1 MDVDIV
7 CVGFGPAT
15 AGFLTTLSKQLVNT
29 DGTPAVESAV
39 MPGLPPQV
47 LCYERADDIGFGVSG
62 IVTRARALRASFPD
76 IATAGIPMAAP
87 VGEEKVLY
95 LLDPI
100 GASRRPPTLRLADG
114 LIRLL
119 KRVLPV
125 EHDALQLPWT
135 PDFLHKKGGLVL
147 SMGQFMQWVGAQV
160 QSTGTVQ
167 IWPGTP
173 VAEVLIESGVGS
185 TGDPPVPSGDP
196 PDGTGND
203 ADRNGEVLFHQ
214 SVTHVTP
221 GGSPVGAGGSP
232 ALPARSKVI
241 GVRLLDQGV
250 DKKGQPADGFTPGM
264 DIRAALTVVGDG
276 PVGPISQQLDDLF
289 GFPKNHHARDWAVG
303 MKFVVDLPEDTPL
316 KPGMVLHTF
325 GYPEPEIFGFLYVHP
340 DRVASLGIFVPSWF
354 DSPVRTTYRYLQHWM
369 LHPYLWR
376 YLKGGKLRSWG
387 AKTLGE
393 SGRRGEPHL
402 VGDGYARIGEGSG
415 STNVLTGS
423 GVDEAWATGAQL
435 AEAVRELL
443 KAKQPFTKENL
454 EATYVQRRRASW
466 VEQEARVAE
475 KSRDGFQRGGV
486 TGLIGMALAGLSGG
500 RLALPGKP
508 LRPWERIPSLEDY
521 YRGRIPPDEVRAIRD
536 DCYARGISAHAALME
551 RAGWPAIPYDGQL
564 LVSHQDALLLGGKV
578 QAPPAYAD
586 HVAFVFPNQC
596 QRCGTKLCV
605 EVCSGQAITPGENGV
620 PNFDREKCVHCGA
633 CLWNCAT
640 ASPENPERMAIAFRA
655 GTGGL
660 HSAEN

>member
-15 AGFLTTLSKQLVNT
+15 AGFLATLSKQLTNA
-29 DGTPAVESAV
+29 DGSPTVESAIA
-39 MPGLPPQV
+39 PGMPPQV

-62 IVTRARALRASFPD
+62 IVTRARALRGSFPE
-76 IATAGIPMAAP
+76 IEKGGIPMAAP

-100 GASRRPPTLRLADG
+100 GASRRSAALRVADAT
-114 LIRLL
+114 IRTF
-119 KRVLPV
+119 KWALPV
-125 EHDALQLPWT
+125 EHHAVNLPWT
-135 PDFLHKKGGLVL
+135 PAFLHKHGGMVL

-173 VAEVLIESGVGS
+173 VSQALIEE
-185 TGDPPVPSGDP
+185 
-196 PDGTGND
+196 N
-203 ADRNGEVLFHQ
+203 
-214 SVTHVTP
+214 
-221 GGSPVGAGGSP
+221 
-232 ALPARSKVI
+232 KVV

-250 DKKGQPADGFTPGM
+250 DKQGGPADGFTPGM
-264 DIRAALTVVGDG
+264 DIHAALTVVADG
-276 PVGPISQQLDDLF
+276 PIGPIGQQLDQHF
-289 GFPKNHHARDWAVG
+289 GLPPDHHTRDWAVG

-316 KPGMVLHTF
+316 KPGTVLHTF

-435 AEAVRELL
+435 AEAVLELL
-443 KAKQPFTKENL
+443 KAKKPFTKENL

-475 KSRDGFQRGGV
+475 KSRDGFQRGVVSGM
-486 TGLIGMALAGLSGG
+486 IGMALAGLSGG

-521 YRGRIPPDEVRAIRD
+521 YRGRIPPNEVRRTRD
-536 DCYARGISAHAALME
+536 DCYARGVSAHAALME

-578 QAPPAYAD
+578 QAPPGYAD

-633 CLWNCAT
+633 CLWNCAS
-640 ASPENPERMAIAFRA
+640 ASPENPESRPVGIAFRA